1 MVCGLVGRDVIF
13 TRRDLGYVCVIL
25 KYPDIVQLLNAPLPV
40 VRAVH
45 LVCQRLRAS
54 CILRRGDDSTN
65 MSVQD
70 AAQRAREDTPL
81 MHKYGCSVEMALGGY
96 VFVRDNA
103 LRASA
108 VGKQFTMKLFAT
120 MDELGYDFFLSSN
133 LSTARGGCG
142 AMTVKPA
149 WFFVHRIKLA
159 RRATKSDLNVTI
171 PRSRLRPSP
180 TIYRS
185 SVDNPATPLKI
196 VCIEPRAHDQLHL
209 FGADES
215 VIEGVKMAI
224 ADAWPKGIKSEIREV
239 TLGGDV
245 ILLQLHGFPWFTNR
259 EDEWEH
265 PNLSRAHVNV
275 QAKRLLVHI
284 VGELARIHYKYV
296 TATNLMGVGD
306 TYIFVYD
313 SCYVSNP
320 DFFCAITLDYNN
332 RMRLIKCAELFT
344 QISMVIDEYYS
355 PVLHHTLGRVFAE
368 RAGDPSLAEDVHE
381 FTLRHLPWHYS
392 VTDKTQPNTPA
403 QVALLSAVV
412 GFMSVNGCRLLGSM
426 RTAEDRSALLFH
438 HDRRRI
444 SMEASAILEGLTQV
458 ASISLLGSNELH
470 LRNMSPPVVTTCMDV
485 AYMVYKSGIKT
496 MKREDVEDS
505 GAYFL
510 LRGEPWKNA
519 DDICR
524 VHAVNLIM
532 FLVAAAQDSGFNAA
546 ASVEICGVEGKEDT
560 ENGIMQIVLI
570 KS

>member
-296 TATNLMGVGD
+296 TATNL
-306 TYIFVYD
+306 IIA
-313 SCYVSNP
+313 CALSNVP
-320 DFFCAITLDYNN
+320 NCLRKYPWSSTNITLLY
-332 RMRLIKCAELFT
+332 CT
-344 QISMVIDEYYS
+344 
-355 PVLHHTLGRVFAE
+355 TLWVGY
-368 RAGDPSLAEDVHE
+368 
-381 FTLRHLPWHYS
+381 LP
-392 VTDKTQPNTPA
+392 
-403 QVALLSAVV
+403 
-412 GFMSVNGCRLLGSM
+412 NGQATR
-426 RTAEDRSALLFH
+426 RS
-438 HDRRRI
+438 RR
-444 SMEASAILEGLTQV
+444 
-458 ASISLLGSNELH
+458 
-470 LRNMSPPVVTTCMDV
+470 TCMNLPC
-485 AYMVYKSGIKT
+485 ATCRGTIPLRT
-496 MKREDVEDS
+496 KRS
-505 GAYFL
+505 QT
-510 LRGEPWKNA
+510 RPRRWH
-519 DDICR
+519 C
-524 VHAVNLIM
+524 
-532 FLVAAAQDSGFNAA
+532 
-546 ASVEICGVEGKEDT
+546 
-560 ENGIMQIVLI
+560 
-570 KS
+570 